1 MRTHYKKLLV
11 SVVFLILVSS
21 LTGASCR
28 ALFGSLQIKS
38 SPEKATVFINGEN
51 TEKETPTNIRLPKGS
66 YTLKLT
72 KEGYLDYETTVQINI
87 RQKTEVDA
95 TLILENSQVYRNEK
109 YGYSFVY
116 PEEWN
121 IDDSD
126 SEIIYIRSFSNVEE
140 GTSGVGGDGCEVVML
155 VEENSDDLS
164 IEDWAQKEKDNNP
177 DYHDLSVEDKTF
189 GDNTWKKVIFTGDFQ
204 GTGFPIYMTC
214 SNKKFYS
221 ASYKCINEKRSQEY
235 MEDFEL
241 ILANFAF

>member
-72 KEGYLDYETTVQINI
+72 KEGYLDYETIVQINT
-87 RQKTEVDA
+87 RQKTEVDV
-95 TLILENSQVYRNEK
+95 TLIPESSKIYKNEK

-116 PEEWN
+116 P
-121 IDDSD
+121 
-126 SEIIYIRSFSNVEE
+126 
-140 GTSGVGGDGCEVVML
+140 
-155 VEENSDDLS
+155 
-164 IEDWAQKEKDNNP
+164 
-177 DYHDLSVEDKTF
+177 
-189 GDNTWKKVIFTGDFQ
+189 
-204 GTGFPIYMTC
+204 
-214 SNKKFYS
+214 
-221 ASYKCINEKRSQEY
+221 
-235 MEDFEL
+235 
-241 ILANFAF
+241 

>member
-72 KEGYLDYETTVQINI
+72 KEGYLDYETIVQINT
-87 RQKTEVDA
+87 RQKTEVDV
-95 TLILENSQVYRNEK
+95 TLIPESSKIYKNEK

-116 PEEWN
+116 PEEA
-121 IDDSD
+121 IIKEEDDKVTIRFDDNMEGWQEVQIFVSD
-126 SEIIYIRSFSNVEE
+126 NSENLPIEE
-140 GTSGVGGDGCEVVML
+140 WFEKDY
-155 VEENSDDLS
+155 ENSPMYIPIVS
-164 IEDWAQKEKDNNP
+164 KEKIKVAKINSLKVIMWNTTEIEYVYIP
-177 DYHDLSVEDKTF
+177 IENEVIEISF
-189 GDNTWKKVIFTGDFQ
+189 GDYKISESKYLDQFNQLLNSFTV
-204 GTGFPIYMTC
+204 
-214 SNKKFYS
+214 K
-221 ASYKCINEKRSQEY
+221 
-235 MEDFEL
+235 
-241 ILANFAF
+241 